1 MNTSDDAPAPV
12 GSSDTRT
19 RGRRKQVT
27 GIVASDKMQKT
38 RTVRVQRLVKH
49 KLYGKYVRRRST
61 FYVHDE
67 EEVSREG
74 DTVLIAATRP
84 LSRLKRW
91 RLVKVVSR
99 PAGTVEKVLA
109 DEVPPSTRES
119 EQSGAAEEA
128 EPPAESGGA
137 TQ

>member
-1 MNTSDDAPAPV
+1 
-12 GSSDTRT
+12 
-19 RGRRKQVT
+19 
-27 GIVASDKMQKT
+27 VASDKMQKT

-49 KLYGKYVRRRST
+49 ELYGKYVRRRST

-67 EEVSREG
+67 DEVSRAG
-74 DTVLIAATRP
+74 DTVLIAETRP

-109 DEVPPSTRES
+109 DEAPSSSQEA
-119 EQSGAAEEA
+119 GAAPTADEA
-128 EPPAESGGA
+128 EPPAESGG
-137 TQ
+137 TTP